1 VQNTPYRRNI
11 KFIYLGNFTPYIK
24 LNKKERKMPEKKKS
38 KTRYVDVNVNQGN
51 FVSKLIGGKRS
62 HDFSDIKLL
71 RNLLS
76 NEKARILYALK
87 LKKPKSIY
95 ALAKLLGR
103 DFKSVRDDIKV
114 LERFG
119 FIEFHSI
126 KTGKREALMPV
137 LSINSLQIVINI

>member
-1 VQNTPYRRNI
+1 MAPKPKI
-11 KFIYLGNFTPYIK
+11 KTL
-24 LNKKERKMPEKKKS
+24 
-38 KTRYVDVNVNQGN
+38 YVDINANEDS
-51 FVSKLIGGKRS
+51 FVSKLIGEKKS

-76 NEKARILYALK
+76 NEKSRILYTLK
-87 LKKPKSIY
+87 HHSPTSIY

-119 FIEFHSI
+119 FIEFHAE
-126 KTGKREALMPV
+126 KVGKRESLKPV
-137 LSINSLQIVINI
+137 LIADKLQIIINI

>member
-1 VQNTPYRRNI
+1 
-11 KFIYLGNFTPYIK
+11 
-24 LNKKERKMPEKKKS
+24 MAEKKRT
-38 KTRYVDVNVNQGN
+38 KTRYVDINVNKGG
-51 FVSKLIGGKRS
+51 FVSKLIGEKQS

-87 LKKPKSIY
+87 SNKPKSIY

-114 LERFG
+114 LERLG
-119 FIEFHSI
+119 FIEFHAE
-126 KTGKREALMPV
+126 KTGKRESLKPV
-137 LSINSLQIVINI
+137 LVINKLQIIIDI

>member
-1 VQNTPYRRNI
+1 
-11 KFIYLGNFTPYIK
+11 
-24 LNKKERKMPEKKKS
+24 MAEKKKT
-38 KTRYVDVNVNQGN
+38 KTRYIEINVNKSG
-51 FVSKLIGGKRS
+51 FVSKLIGGEKA

-87 LKKPKSIY
+87 SQKPKSIY

-103 DFKSVRDDIKV
+103 DFKSVREDIKV

-119 FIEFHSI
+119 FVEFHSE
-126 KTGKREALMPV
+126 KTGKREALKPI
-137 LSINSLQIVINI
+137 LTIEKLQMIIDI

>member
-1 VQNTPYRRNI
+1 
-11 KFIYLGNFTPYIK
+11 
-24 LNKKERKMPEKKKS
+24 MAEKKKS

-71 RNLLS
+71 RKLLS

-95 ALAKLLGR
+95 ALAKILGR
-103 DFKSVRDDIKV
+103 DFKSVREDIKV

-119 FIEFHSI
+119 FIEFHTT

-137 LSINSLQIVINI
+137 LSINRLQIVINI